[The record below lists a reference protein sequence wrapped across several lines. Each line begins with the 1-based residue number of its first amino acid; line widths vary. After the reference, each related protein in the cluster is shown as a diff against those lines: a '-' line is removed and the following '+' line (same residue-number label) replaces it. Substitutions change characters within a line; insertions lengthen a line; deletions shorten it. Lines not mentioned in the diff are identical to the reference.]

1 MAYATQQIAATL
13 KAAREALALS
23 QRALGERVGLPQS
36 HVSKIEAGAVDLKLS
51 SLIELARALDLDV
64 VLVPRKFLPAVEAII
79 RPNPAIE
86 ATARDRLGVK
96 QVRML
101 QKEITELGRVYPDAS
116 HLRRLR
122 DTARGLTNL
131 RLGPAE
137 VARVTEAQRLLKRI
151 KAGKASLDDAAPLA
165 EELREL
171 RNRLAHPVDQTS
183 PQRPAY
189 QLDDG
194 EQNA

>member
-1 MAYATQQIAATL
+1 MAYANQKIADAL
-13 KAAREALALS
+13 KAAREGLALS

-36 HVSKIEAGAVDLKLS
+36 HISKIEGGSVDVKLS

-64 VLVPRKFLPAVEAII
+64 ALVPRKFLPAVETII
-79 RPNPAIE
+79 AASPAAE
-86 ATARDRLGVK
+86 TTTRDRQAIR

-101 QKEITELGRVYPDAS
+101 QKEASELARLHPDAS
-116 HLRRLR
+116 HVRRLR

-137 VARVTEAQRLLKRI
+137 AARVTDAQRLLKRI
-151 KAGKASLDDAAPLA
+151 RMGKATLDDAVPVA
-165 EELREL
+165 EELRDM
-171 RNRLAHPVDQTS
+171 RNRLAHPVERAS

-194 EQNA
+194 DQNA

>member
-1 MAYATQQIAATL
+1 MVYATQQIAATL
-13 KAAREALALS
+13 KASREKLALS

-64 VLVPRKFLPAVEAII
+64 VLVPRKLLPAVDTII
-79 RPNPAIE
+79 RANPASE
-86 ATARDRLGVK
+86 GTTQNRQVTK

-101 QKEITELGRVYPDAS
+101 QKEVAELGRLHPDAPL
-116 HLRRLR
+116 LRRLR
-122 DTARGLTNL
+122 DTARGFTNL

-151 KAGKASLDDAAPLA
+151 RAGKAALDDAAPLA
-165 EELREL
+165 DELREL
-171 RNRLAHPVDQTS
+171 RNRLAHPVDRTS

-194 EQNA
+194 DQNA